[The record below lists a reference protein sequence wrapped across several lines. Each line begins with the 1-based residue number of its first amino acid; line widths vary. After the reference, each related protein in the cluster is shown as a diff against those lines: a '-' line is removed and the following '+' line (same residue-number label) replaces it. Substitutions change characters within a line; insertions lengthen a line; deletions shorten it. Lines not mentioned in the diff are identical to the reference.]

1 MQDWLLSCSTEIN
14 FFQKFFLVPI
24 MLSLKFTANFEN
36 LIFLIG
42 VSLLHNVVLVLLYN
56 NMNQLRGYIDP
67 LPLEPPFHHHP
78 LPPLQTVTEHTAELP
93 LLYSRLPLCHTR
105 QCMYVNVTL
114 SICPTRSSPRPCPE
128 VHSLHLCLCSCPA
141 DRFHQ
146 YHFPRFHKYVLIY
159 IIFLFLSYFTV

>member
-56 NMNQLRGYIDP
+56 MIQSYIYFYSYFFRFFIYIDYYRI
-67 LPLEPPFHHHP
+67 L
-78 LPPLQTVTEHTAELP
+78 
-93 LLYSRLPLCHTR
+93 SR
-105 QCMYVNVTL
+105 V
-114 SICPTRSSPRPCPE
+114 PCAI
-128 VHSLHLCLCSCPA
+128 V
-141 DRFHQ
+141 
-146 YHFPRFHKYVLIY
+146 
-159 IIFLFLSYFTV
+159 